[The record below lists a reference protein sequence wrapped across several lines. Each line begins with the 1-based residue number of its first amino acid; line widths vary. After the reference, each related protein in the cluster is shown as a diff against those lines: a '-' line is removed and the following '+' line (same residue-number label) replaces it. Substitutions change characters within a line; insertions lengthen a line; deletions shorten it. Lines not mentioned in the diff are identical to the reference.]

1 MQLSDRNLSYQSI
14 PEVKESDSNFAL
26 TATSIEKE
34 PQRHLGIWSEKFFIV
49 TCGLLVAIGYVVSIR
64 LLVSFVNLVPELWNR
79 VTTTV
84 FQLEPSISVMP
95 ALMAIGVSGT
105 LLFFSMKLVQMI
117 SRLFQAFWDSLEVD

>member
-14 PEVKESDSNFAL
+14 PQVKESDSNVAL

-49 TCGLLVAIGYVVSIR
+49 TCGLLVAIGYVVSIW

>member
-117 SRLFQAFWDSLEVD
+117 SRLFQAFWDSLGVD

>member
-1 MQLSDRNLSYQSI
+1 MQLSDRNLSYDSI
-14 PEVKESDSNFAL
+14 PQVKESDSRIVL

-34 PQRHLGIWSEKFFIV
+34 PQRHFGIWSEKFFIV
-49 TCGLLVAIGYVVSIR
+49 TCGLLVVIGYVVSIR
-64 LLVSFVNLVPELWNR
+64 LLVSFVNLVPKLWGS

-84 FQLEPSISVMP
+84 FQLEQSISVMP
-95 ALMAIGVSGT
+95 ALMAIGVSGS